1 VKTGELIEWL
11 ERVYLEFTAAAMRSE
26 GRLVGVVGGLLA
38 KEEFER
44 EFRKM
49 LWVETFDASVDIIA
63 DATELFVL
71 KLDLPDEDE
80 KPVAPNEPDL
90 EILKYWTCLA
100 CLQLISLQTT
110 SCPYCHPVLQDAQRV
125 TGTPGGK

>member
-1 VKTGELIEWL
+1 
-11 ERVYLEFTAAAMRSE
+11 
-26 GRLVGVVGGLLA
+26 
-38 KEEFER
+38 
-44 EFRKM
+44 M

-71 KLDLPDEDE
+71 KLDLPYDEDE
-80 KPVAPNEPDL
+80 KPVALHEPDM

-100 CLQLISLQTT
+100 YLQLISLQTK
-110 SCPYCHPVLQDAQRV
+110 SCPYCHPVFQDAQRV

>member
-80 KPVAPNEPDL
+80 KPVAP
-90 EILKYWTCLA
+90 
-100 CLQLISLQTT
+100 
-110 SCPYCHPVLQDAQRV
+110 H
-125 TGTPGGK
+125 